1 MKPTNMTENL
11 DLKFR
16 WEWYDSSDS
25 KWKVYSNEFQNLLN
39 DSINNKKTKV
49 ICIYQTNLE
58 VRGNHNYTT

>member
-49 ICIYQTNLE
+49 I
-58 VRGNHNYTT
+58 